1 MDRMTTVTYNM
12 EPDPMY
18 LFRILNPKLLTIP
31 EMYDHPSVGP
41 RLPRLIRGLFSSK
54 CTLFVTHIPI
64 LPSSPET
71 GESASFLD
79 ESALSLSTS
88 NPTTPFGP
96 MFSFQV
102 LLNSIPWPCRQ
113 YLLASPA
120 EIVLE
125 STLCRHVLVSILSSD
140 ITVLKTEGMHLTSRG
155 RMATRQAQTIAE

>member
-1 MDRMTTVTYNM
+1 MDKMTTVTYNM

-31 EMYDHPSVGP
+31 EMYDHPSVV
-41 RLPRLIRGLFSSK
+41 PRLIRGLFSSK
-54 CTLFVTHIPI
+54 CRLFVTHIPI

-102 LLNSIPWPCRQ
+102 LLNSILRLCRQ
-113 YLLASPA
+113 YLPASPA

-140 ITVLKTEGMHLTSRG
+140 ITVLKTEGMHLTRSG